1 METRLGTSVDSEQIM
16 QDEEDRKYILKIK
29 NGDEKALNKIMDK
42 YKNFVYAKAKT
53 FFLVGA
59 EREDIIQ
66 EGMIGLFKAIKG
78 YDVEKEVTFSS
89 FADLCIRRQIITA
102 IKASTRQ
109 KHIPLNSYLSLN
121 KSAFD
126 EDTDREVIEQLDI
139 DLVPDPLETIT
150 KKETYKN
157 IELKMTEILSDF
169 EQQVFN
175 EYLNGETYV
184 EIADK
189 LHTRAKAV
197 DNAIQ
202 RIKRKVEKHIEDDE
216 IGYGS

>member
-1 METRLGTSVDSEQIM
+1 METKLDTSIDSEQIM
-16 QDEEDRKYILKIK
+16 QNEEDKKYLLRIK
-29 NGDEKALNKIMDK
+29 NGDEKALDRIMDK
-42 YKNFVYAKAKT
+42 YKNFVYAKAKM

-59 EREDIIQ
+59 EQEDIVQ

-78 YDVEKEVTFSS
+78 YDVDKDVTFRS

-126 EDTDREVIEQLDI
+126 EETDREVIEQLDI
-139 DLVPDPLETIT
+139 DTVPDPLETIT
-150 KKETYKN
+150 KNETCKS
-157 IELKMTEILSDF
+157 IELKMSEILSDF

-184 EIADK
+184 EIAYK
-189 LHTRAKAV
+189 LNTHAKAV

-202 RIKRKVEKHIEDDE
+202 RIKRKVEKHIENDE
-216 IGYGS
+216 IGYDS

>member
-1 METRLGTSVDSEQIM
+1 MEVNLETTGIDVEQNK
-16 QDEEDRKYILKIK
+16 QNEEDKQYILKIQ
-29 NGDEKALNKIMDK
+29 NGDEASLNQIMEK
-42 YKNFVYAKAKT
+42 YKNLVYSRAKS

-59 EREDIIQ
+59 EQEDIIQ

-78 YDVEKEVTFSS
+78 YDLEKNVTFKS
-89 FADLCIRRQIITA
+89 FADLCIRRQIISA

-126 EDTDREVIEQLDI
+126 EDTDREVMEQLDV
-139 DLVPDPLETIT
+139 DTVPDPLETIT
-150 KKETYKN
+150 KKETYRN
-157 IELKMTEILSDF
+157 LEIKMTEILSDF

-175 EYLNGETYV
+175 EYLNGESYNS
-184 EIADK
+184 IALK
-189 LHTRAKAV
+189 LKTHSKAV

-202 RIKRKVEKHIEDDE
+202 RIKKKVEKHIEIDE
-216 IGYGS
+216 KI

>member
-1 METRLGTSVDSEQIM
+1 MQKEEIYFTTDKYSNLTDEQIIT
-16 QDEEDRKYILKIK
+16 DIK
-29 NGDEKALNKIMDK
+29 NGDEQSLVYLLNKYKDLVNSKVGK
-42 YKNFVYAKAKT
+42 YFII
-53 FFLVGA
+53 GA
-59 EREDIIQ
+59 EREDIVQ

-78 YDVEKEVTFSS
+78 YDAEKDVTFRS

-139 DLVPDPLETIT
+139 DMVPDPLETIT

-157 IELKMTEILSDF
+157 IELKMSEILSDF

-184 EIADK
+184 KIADK
-189 LHTRAKAV
+189 LHTHAKAV
-197 DNAIQ
+197 DNVIQ

>member
-1 METRLGTSVDSEQIM
+1 METKLDTSVDSEQIM
-16 QDEEDRKYILKIK
+16 QNEEDKKYLLKIK

-59 EREDIIQ
+59 EQEDIVQ

-78 YDVEKEVTFSS
+78 YDAEKDVTFRS

-139 DLVPDPLETIT
+139 DMVPDPLETIT

-157 IELKMTEILSDF
+157 IELKMSEILSDF

-175 EYLNGETYV
+175 DYLNGETYV
-184 EIADK
+184 KSADK
-189 LHTRAKAV
+189 LHTHAKAV